1 MSEGLALLLTS
12 KEYSY
17 LAKKPNTFS
26 NKLKKVLDLL
36 TGLSIL
42 RTNVRNRNSNREVIE
57 NMASTANYRL
67 QNPRK
72 LFRAI
77 AILALAASFSVAS
90 LTGSFATNGAG
101 AELEYIT
108 INSGET
114 LWQLADLHAPS
125 QDPRDWIADV
135 VALNALTSVDLEPGQ
150 RIALPR

>member
-26 NKLKKVLDLL
+26 NKKKKVLDLS
-36 TGLSIL
+36 GELSIL

-57 NMASTANYRL
+57 YMSSNANYRL

-72 LFRAI
+72 LFRAV

-90 LTGSFATNGAG
+90 LTGSFATNESG

-108 INSGET
+108 VNSGET
-114 LWQLADLHAPS
+114 LWQLANQHAPA
-125 QDPRDWIADV
+125 QDPRDWIAEV
-135 VALNALTSVDLEPGQ
+135 VAVNALTTVDLEPGQ
-150 RIALPR
+150 RLALPR